1 MSEERILDTWA
12 IFTEYIDKKHLPVV
26 AERFVDLLADYDTEI
41 NIIKNCLGNYEDL
54 DTAIEYYL
62 DGEILD
68 EDY

>member
-1 MSEERILDTWA
+1 MSEEQILDTWA
-12 IFTEYIDKKHLPVV
+12 VFTEYIDKKHLSVV
-26 AERFVDLLADYDTEI
+26 AERFVDLLADYNTET
-41 NIIKNCLGNYEDL
+41 NIIKNFLGTYQEL

>member
-1 MSEERILDTWA
+1 MKKCIVILFFLVLVSNSYANNKT
-12 IFTEYIDKKHLPVV
+12 
-26 AERFVDLLADYDTEI
+26 
-41 NIIKNCLGNYEDL
+41 NIIKNCLGNYEEL